1 MKVILNKC
9 YGGFDVSDEAYEL
22 YAKKAKIQ
30 LYKYGDSR
38 SGLRYLEKCGAND
51 RGYLVSYYFKKDY
64 GDVVKLEDVDWSE
77 HIYLDSEHRED
88 PILVEVVEELGS
100 KASGRFGKLVVVDIP
115 DGLDY
120 VIDEYDGIETLHENV
135 RCW

>member
-22 YAKKAKIQ
+22 YAKKAEIR
-30 LYKYGDSR
+30 LYKYSDSS
-38 SGLRYLEKCGAND
+38 SGRRCLEKCGAND
-51 RGYLVSYYFKKDY
+51 RWHYVSYYFKKDY
-64 GDVVKLEDVDWSE
+64 GDVVDLEDVDWGE
-77 HIYLDSEHRED
+77 HVYLDSEHRED

-100 KASGRFGKLVVVDIP
+100 EASGRFGKLVVVEIT

-120 VIDEYDGIETLHENV
+120 VVDDYDGIETLHENV

>member
-1 MKVILNKC
+1 MKVILNKR
-9 YGGFDVSDEAYEL
+9 YGGFDVSDDAYEL
-22 YAKKAKIQ
+22 YAKKAGIR
-30 LYKYGDSR
+30 LYKYGDTYN
-38 SGLRYLEKCGAND
+38 GLRCLEKCGVND
-51 RGYLVSYYFKKDY
+51 REHYISYYFKKDY
-64 GDVVKLEDVDWSE
+64 GNVVRSEDVDWNE
-77 HIYLDSEHRED
+77 HLYLDSGHRED

-100 KASGRFGKLVVVDIP
+100 KASGRFGKLVVVEIP